1 MIVWLYLYFNTVN
14 IREVNLLNKVDFNN
28 LKNTYVILFLISF
41 IVCLF
46 LPVSWGDDTIFQ
58 EKSAGID
65 LLTFIDGSAR
75 PFTDSLTFIFSKH
88 KILWRIFNPVIM
100 ISILYGVSS
109 LLPFKINKKETIV
122 LFICLMFPT
131 MVIVD
136 AGFIATTVNY
146 LWAITFGIISFIPLK
161 RTIEECKV
169 KWFIYVLTYP
179 LILYA
184 TNMQQMAVVLTLI
197 YFFANVYLIIKKRF
211 NFFVL
216 GQFLIAAV
224 GLGWAF
230 CLNMFGDNN
239 RMLRE
244 TGRYFPKFGEL
255 NLIEK
260 VELGFSSTFY
270 CLIMNPH
277 FAAVG
282 FLAFTLFISVII
294 IKKKETLIKR
304 VLSVIPP
311 IFSVVM
317 CVLKYVPDQS
327 FYSMIS
333 GGMYYYRM
341 EKAVY
346 SFKPV
351 TDIIFILLILCVL
364 YSLYNVFKSKVNF
377 YRSFIILCFGLGT
390 RIMMGFSP
398 TVWASGHRTFSI
410 MFITFIIV
418 GFLVYN
424 DYKDNLIET
433 NKNV

>member
-1 MIVWLYLYFNTVN
+1 MV
-14 IREVNLLNKVDFNN
+14 
-28 LKNTYVILFLISF
+28 FL
-41 IVCLF
+41 
-46 LPVSWGDDTIFQ
+46 
-58 EKSAGID
+58 
-65 LLTFIDGSAR
+65 
-75 PFTDSLTFIFSKH
+75 
-88 KILWRIFNPVIM
+88 
-100 ISILYGVSS
+100 
-109 LLPFKINKKETIV
+109 
-122 LFICLMFPT
+122 
-131 MVIVD
+131 
-136 AGFIATTVNY
+136 
-146 LWAITFGIISFIPLK
+146 LK

-179 LILYA
+179 LILYS

-197 YFFANVYLIIKKRF
+197 YFFANIYLIIKKRF
-211 NFFVL
+211 NFLVF

-294 IKKKETLIKR
+294 FKKKETLIKR

-317 CVLKYVPDQS
+317 CILKYVPNQS
-327 FYSMIS
+327 FYNMIS

-377 YRSFIILCFGLGT
+377 CQSFIILCFGLGT
-390 RIMMGFSP
+390 RIKMGFSP